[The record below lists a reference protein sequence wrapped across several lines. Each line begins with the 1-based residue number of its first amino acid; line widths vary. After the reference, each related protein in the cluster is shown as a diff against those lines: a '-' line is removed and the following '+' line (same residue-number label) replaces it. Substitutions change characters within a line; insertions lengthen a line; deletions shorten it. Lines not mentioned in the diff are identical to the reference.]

1 MVRVRLDLRAMY
13 DFYGDGGRTYAG
25 VRLKKSDA
33 FGKPV
38 VELLYPHV
46 ICIRDDVDGKSRA
59 ALSFGVITEY
69 DNEFVVIDEWEDGV
83 LVSREGRYGE
93 LNRLGTAFTLSR
105 EEYERFCSPV
115 RE

>member
-1 MVRVRLDLRAMY
+1 MIPSGNLLSN
-13 DFYGDGGRTYAG
+13 FYAHMWY
-25 VRLKKSDA
+25 V
-33 FGKPV
+33 FGM
-38 VELLYPHV
+38 
-46 ICIRDDVDGKSRA
+46 IGKSRA

-93 LNRLGTAFTLSR
+93 LNRLGTTFTLSR

-115 RE
+115 RD

>member
-1 MVRVRLDLRAMY
+1 MESKY
-13 DFYGDGGRTYAG
+13 DYVVFDIETTG
-25 VRLKKSDA
+25 LHPESDQICEI
-33 FGKPV
+33 
-38 VELLYPHV
+38 VELLCPHV
-46 ICIRDDVDGKSRA
+46 VCVRDDIDGKSRA

-93 LNRLGTAFTLSR
+93 LNRLGTTFTLSR

-115 RE
+115 RD